1 MTMHELLFDSSPLL
15 EDIIII
21 DNISPWVRVY
31 VYNKLALEM
40 TVNNYFTAELNSEII
55 YELLNTAMRAGQ
67 ESVSE
72 GVINNAI

>member
-15 EDIIII
+15 DDIISI

-67 ESVSE
+67 ESVSK

>member
-67 ESVSE
+67 ESVSK